1 MKFVLKVIGIM
12 LLSVVIAIALTLGFT
27 CLCKHIEILPKF
39 VEFIENI
46 LDNLG
51 INFISKIS

>member
-1 MKFVLKVIGIM
+1 MKFFLKVVGIILLVLVIG
-12 LLSVVIAIALTLGFT
+12 IALTLGFAS
-27 CLCKHIEILPKF
+27 LCKHIEWLPGF
-39 VEFIENI
+39 VEFIEKI

>member
-1 MKFVLKVIGIM
+1 MKFVLKVIGII
-12 LLSVVIAIALTLGFT
+12 LLTIAIVLAVTIGFT

-46 LDNLG
+46 LDNFG